1 MPTRHWRF
9 LVDAQF
15 RHFRKS
21 AQKDSIVVAEPV
33 RATRQPGSVGMVGE
47 HFAHRIVPDGM
58 AVEQGNHR
66 ASRSCKRIEEC
77 HAKAVLLCAYRLND
91 PLQRAGR
98 LGGPMYCR
106 MMAAMGGLI
115 LTWSSHYCSDPY

>member
-9 LVDAQF
+9 LVDEPF
-15 RHFRKS
+15 RHVRKS
-21 AQKDSIVVAEPV
+21 AQKDSIVVAE
-33 RATRQPGSVGMVGE
+33 RPGSVGMVGE
-47 HFAHRIVPDGM
+47 HFAYRIVPDGMLQRM

-66 ASRSCKRIEEC
+66 ASRGCKRIEEC

-98 LGGPMYCR
+98 LGPCT
-106 MMAAMGGLI
+106 AA
-115 LTWSSHYCSDPY
+115 